1 MITILAPSLSCAL
14 FSIFT
19 VNVSLFFGSVILPES
34 RCKCK
39 FSIYFHS
46 IWGAHAEEEKKIISQ
61 RAMTVKW
68 IYFSVRTTIT
78 RFYVSQF
85 NQVLATLLM
94 SYPLRFIHIIF
105 IHFFRTTF
113 FLFSYPFSRCFFFQ
127 IGKLKTLSTFCRCC
141 SLFHFISKY
150 FQLAYT
156 MTGC

>member
-1 MITILAPSLSCAL
+1 MITILAPSLSCAH

-105 IHFFRTTF
+105 IHFFRTAF
-113 FLFSYPFSRCFFFQ
+113 FLFSYPFSRCFFFSNRK
-127 IGKLKTLSTFCRCC
+127 IENIVDILSMLFTF
-141 SLFHFISKY
+141 SFFFLSIFN
-150 FQLAYT
+150 
-156 MTGC
+156 

>member
-1 MITILAPSLSCAL
+1 MITILAPSLSCAH

-105 IHFFRTTF
+105 IHFFRTAF
-113 FLFSYPFSRCFFFQ
+113 FLFSYPFSRFFFQ

-141 SLFHFISKY
+141 SLFHFFSKY